1 MKSLVVL
8 VSWFLKALS
17 WLHMLW
23 TSWIIDDFIGH
34 CDIVLYAPLA
44 ACQYVNFSK
53 PPQMTQGTWRESI
66 FSPFSHISFPVL
78 SSFPSI
84 FYWFFLH
91 FHAMSLFITL
101 WHLAT
106 ASRTST
112 SEMQQQEKERLF
124 STSKCISGPLKNMIC
139 LFESDEK
146 QFCHIPVATGA
157 WELGGPFLW
166 SNSNFFQSCKLQS
179 CGSWADVWRLVK
191 IRGFSAISLCFFSG
205 FALLWL

>member
-1 MKSLVVL
+1 MKSLEKLRSTRQQL
-8 VSWFLKALS
+8 VSKSVVVIAHAVDFVDYR
-17 WLHMLW
+17 WLYR
-23 TSWIIDDFIGH
+23 T
-34 CDIVLYAPLA
+34 LY
-44 ACQYVNFSK
+44 CMHHWQRVS
-53 PPQMTQGTWRESI
+53 MSI
-66 FSPFSHISFPVL
+66 FRSLHRWHRAHEERVFSHHFPISPFRHCPRSLPYFIDFSYIFMPCL
-78 SSFPSI
+78 SQ
-84 FYWFFLH
+84 
-91 FHAMSLFITL
+91 

-106 ASRTST
+106 VSRTST

-146 QFCHIPVATGA
+146 HCHIPVATGA